1 MRNFRPSWQ
10 ELESRT
16 SLSLVFVFSGAA
28 LAAAKPDAK
37 QTGLAAQQLDIHGD
51 RAIQL
56 ATPAM
61 SSPGDFYQVADE
73 IRVLS
78 KGQPIGLMGFS
89 AGGALAMRLSSIP
102 SLNVQAV
109 MNYYGPP
116 DLQEWL
122 DYHRGDVDYNYVT
135 SHVQLTPG
143 IINLFSGPSASTAF
157 IVNAFGLEDT
167 NVVASQSAASFERDF
182 HDGQVFYYPGRHEVT
197 LFADYHAFKDF
208 LSHLP
213 P

>member
-1 MRNFRPSWQ
+1 MRNFRPSCQ

-16 SLSLVFVFSGAA
+16 SPSLVFVFNGNAF
-28 LAAAKPDAK
+28 AAAEPNAK
-37 QTGLAAQQLDIHGD
+37 QTGLAARQLEIHGD

-61 SSPGDFYQVADE
+61 ASPSDFYQVAGE
-73 IRVLS
+73 IRALS

-89 AGGALAMRLSSIP
+89 AGGAVAMRLSAIP

-109 MNYYGPP
+109 LSYYGPP
-116 DLQEWL
+116 DLQDWL
-122 DYHRGDVDYNYVT
+122 DYHRGDADYNYVT

-143 IINLFSGPSASTAF
+143 IIKLFSGPSASTAF
-157 IVNAFGLEDT
+157 IINAFGREDT
-167 NVVASQSAASFERDF
+167 NVVASDSTASFNRDF
-182 HDGQVFYYPGRHEVT
+182 QSGQVFYYPGPHQVT

>member
-1 MRNFRPSWQ
+1 MPS
-10 ELESRT
+10 
-16 SLSLVFVFSGAA
+16 
-28 LAAAKPDAK
+28 KP
-37 QTGLAAQQLDIHGD
+37 GWPQQLVLHGD

-56 ATPAM
+56 ATPAL
-61 SSPGDFYQVADE
+61 SSPSDFYQVASE
-73 IRVLS
+73 IRAIS

-89 AGGALAMRLSSIP
+89 AGGALAMRLSAIS

-116 DLQEWL
+116 DLQDWL
-122 DYHRGDVDYNYVT
+122 DYHRGDVDYHYVA

-143 IINLFSGPSASTAF
+143 IIKLFSGPSASTAF
-157 IVNAFGLEDT
+157 VVNAFGREDT
-167 NVVASQSAASFERDF
+167 NVVASVSTAGFNRDF
-182 HDGQVFYYPGRHEVT
+182 QYGQVFDYRGPHQVT
-197 LFADYHAFKDF
+197 LFADYRAFKDF